1 MTNEE
6 YEELQKNIQN
16 LEKDIFDQSFKNL
29 KKSLEIITKLINTND
44 SKKNTL
50 LLVWR

>member
-29 KKSLEIITKLINTND
+29 KKSLEIIAN
-44 SKKNTL
+44 
-50 LLVWR
+50 